1 MNLFNEGGSTN
12 RPPLLEGPNYPYWKP
27 RMRAFLKSIDEKVWI
42 AVVNGWK
49 PPTVTSDAGTFPKPI
64 ESWTKVELELSNF
77 NSKALHAL
85 FNAVSI
91 NQMKII
97 ANCEIAKDAW
107 DKLQIKNEGTD
118 IVKKTRLRRLITD
131 FENLSMLEDET
142 ITDFH
147 GRICDLSNECYAL
160 GKVYSNAELVRK
172 VLCSLPKRFMAKVTS
187 IEECRDVDTL
197 DLDELI
203 GSLQTYKLN
212 LKRWNKH
219 KSGDNLV
226 FKQKLETHS
235 FDDVDFESLD
245 EEKMALLTKNYSRF
259 LRRNWEKSNSFN
271 KNKFQPRKNQSN
283 QTNSGSFN
291 SWWCH

>member
-1 MNLFNEGGSTN
+1 
-12 RPPLLEGPNYPYWKP
+12 
-27 RMRAFLKSIDEKVWI
+27 MR
-42 AVVNGWK
+42 
-49 PPTVTSDAGTFPKPI
+49 
-64 ESWTKVELELSNF
+64 
-77 NSKALHAL
+77 
-85 FNAVSI
+85 
-91 NQMKII
+91 
-97 ANCEIAKDAW
+97 
-107 DKLQIKNEGTD
+107 
-118 IVKKTRLRRLITD
+118 
-131 FENLSMLEDET
+131 EDET
-142 ITDFH
+142 ITNFH

-203 GSLQTYKLN
+203 GSLQTYELN

-245 EEKMALLTKNYSRF
+245 EEKMALLTKNYSWF
-259 LRRNWEKSNSFN
+259 FRRN
-271 KNKFQPRKNQSN
+271 
-283 QTNSGSFN
+283 
-291 SWWCH
+291 